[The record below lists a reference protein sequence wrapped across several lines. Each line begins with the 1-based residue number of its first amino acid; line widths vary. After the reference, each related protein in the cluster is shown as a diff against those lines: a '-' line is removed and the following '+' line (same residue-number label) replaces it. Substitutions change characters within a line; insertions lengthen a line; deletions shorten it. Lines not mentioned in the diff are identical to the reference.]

1 MEYDMTQI
9 PANAVT
15 QEDLNAWIEMQQK
28 LGALK
33 SAEMLLRMKIFK
45 GLFPHPVEGTNSV
58 PLGNE
63 GWVIKAKYP
72 IIRKPDVALLT
83 ARAQELRE
91 AGIPLDTV
99 IRTIPELATGEYRKL
114 SDEQR
119 HLLDQVM
126 EIKAGSPALEIV
138 LPKRAVA
145 A

>member
-1 MEYDMTQI
+1 MTKI

-15 QEDLNAWIEMQQK
+15 QADLDAWSKMQTE

-45 GLFPHPVEGTNSV
+45 GLFPNPVEGTNSV
-58 PLGNE
+58 PLGDQ

-72 IIRKPDVALLT
+72 INRKPDVALLT

-114 SDEQR
+114 TEDQQK
-119 HLLDQVM
+119 LLDQVM
-126 EIKAGSPALEIV
+126 EVKPGSPALEIV